1 VSGEIATSILG
12 AQEGGEASFASLYEL
27 TNPALVRYLRV
38 VSDADATNLALTA
51 WTTLLRRLPSSKAD
65 ENAWLELVVGVARL
79 TAEDARQRESWSH
92 LVDPTD
98 HLPAIA
104 LADLETAGIAD
115 GPADSTVTR
124 AAPSPPQG
132 ADAPPGATSPDEVTD
147 GVDSTI
153 AALRMCPP
161 DEADLLAMR
170 ATAWLDREA
179 ICRLTGRDPASV
191 RAVLD
196 QALEHVGLPLFMLVK
211 ALRAPAGPDE
221 LNDLPVVLHLFT
233 NGPAERRVAAVGT
246 AAAAVAA
253 VGAVG
258 QPSLVNL
265 LDVPAAPASGAAG
278 HAAST
283 AAGAASH
290 LGWVGATAAAAA
302 IAVGGVGAAWNGL
315 LPDLFGGHGQQKPPS
330 AGPARTGP
338 RAGGDTGQQGPPT
351 TGRQPA
357 TSPGTPAATK
367 PEAGAG
373 QTATGAGAGT
383 VSLGRVE
390 LTVQVVSVSGD
401 ARGAGA
407 VVTGTPSPAPPTGPT
422 APPPSQVPTTPESP
436 PPTTPTAHGPGNAK
450 GHTKTHPGKAKGHT
464 ETHGQGNAKGHT
476 KTHPGKAKGH
486 AKAPA
491 QGKDKG
497 HAKAPGESKAEG
509 HSSGHAKQ
517 SAPSGG
523 GKRTPQG

>member
-1 VSGEIATSILG
+1 MSGEIATSLLG
-12 AQEGGEASFASLYEL
+12 AQEGGAASFASLYEL

-38 VSDADATNLALTA
+38 VSDADPTNLALTA

-79 TAEDARQRESWSH
+79 AAEDARQRESWSH

-104 LADLETAGIAD
+104 LADLETAGSAD
-115 GPADSTVTR
+115 GPTDSTVAG
-124 AAPSPPQG
+124 AAPGPPQG
-132 ADAPPGATSPDEVTD
+132 TDAAPGATAPDEVTD
-147 GVDSTI
+147 GLDSTI
-153 AALRMCPP
+153 AALRECPP

-179 ICRLTGRDPASV
+179 ICRLTGRDAASV

-196 QALEHVGLPLFMLVK
+196 QALEHVGLPLFSLVK
-211 ALRAPAGPDE
+211 ALRAPARPDE
-221 LNDLPVVLHLFT
+221 LHDLPVVLHLFT

-258 QPSLVNL
+258 QPSVVNL
-265 LDVPAAPASGAAG
+265 LDVPAGAATSSAAG
-278 HAAST
+278 HSAGT

-315 LPDLFGGHGQQKPPS
+315 LPDLFGGHGQQKAPS
-330 AGPARTGP
+330 AGPARTAP
-338 RAGGDTGQQGPPT
+338 PAGGDTGQQPPPT
-351 TGRQPA
+351 TGRQPV
-357 TSPGTPAATK
+357 TSPGTRAATK
-367 PEAGAG
+367 PESGAGTG
-373 QTATGAGAGT
+373 QTATGAGVGT

-390 LTVQVVSVSGD
+390 LAVQVVSVSGD
-401 ARGAGA
+401 ARGPGA
-407 VVTGTPSPAPPTGPT
+407 VAAGTPPAPPTGPT
-422 APPPSQVPTTPESP
+422 APPPSQVPATPEPP
-436 PPTTPTAHGPGNAK
+436 PPTTPTAPGHGPGKAT

-464 ETHGQGNAKGHT
+464 RTHGQGNAKGHT
-476 KTHPGKAKGH
+476 KTSPGKAKGH
-486 AKAPA
+486 AKAPG
-491 QGKDKG
+491 QG
-497 HAKAPGESKAEG
+497 AAEA

-517 SAPSGG
+517 SAAAGG
-523 GKRTPQG
+523 GKRTAQG